1 MLNRSRPVYALAVLI
16 VIGLGL
22 ASRAEAL
29 PRPAL
34 VASYGGD
41 TLWALLV
48 FLLIGWLLP
57 NRPTLQVAL
66 LALGFAL
73 AIEIS
78 QLYSAPWLDVL
89 RQTLAGRLVLGAG
102 FLWSDLLCYTV
113 GVLGGVALECVYRRW
128 FPSVGGSGRLAMDDR

>member
-1 MLNRSRPVYALAVLI
+1 MINRSRPAYALAVLI
-16 VIGLGL
+16 VMVLGL

-48 FLLIGWLLP
+48 FLLIGGLLP
-57 NRPTLQVAL
+57 TRPTLQVAL
-66 LALGFAL
+66 LALGFAGM
-73 AIEIS
+73 IEIS
-78 QLYSAPWLDVL
+78 QIYSAPWLDAL
-89 RQTLAGRLVLGAG
+89 RQTLAGRLVLGSG

-113 GVLGGVALECVYRRW
+113 GVLSGVALERVYRRW
-128 FPSVGGSGRLAMDDR
+128 LPSVGGSGWLAMDDR